1 MIQAFDPRCVVDAIS
16 RVVGGP
22 AALHEPRFVGREWD
36 YVKEC
41 IDTGWISTAGKF
53 VERFEDM
60 LVEQTGVGHAIAVV
74 NGTAALHS
82 CLMLVGVGQ
91 DDEVVI
97 PALTFAATAAAVAYC
112 GAIPHFAD
120 SCPNTLGLDPAKL
133 DAWLSDVGRRQDGKL
148 VNRLT
153 ERRIAAVVCM
163 HTYGHPVDL
172 DALVEVCNRHG
183 LPLVEDAAESLGT
196 TYKGRHTGNY
206 GVVSAV
212 SFNGN
217 KIVTTGGGGVILTND
232 PDLARRAKHLTTTAK
247 LPHRWEFSHDM
258 VGYNYRM
265 PNINAALGCAQLERL
280 PEIVEAKRLLAA
292 RYDQAFAGLGGVRFF
307 TEPGFA
313 RSNYWLNV
321 ILLDRAQ
328 ADKRDTLLEMLNDA
342 GYMSRPAWV
351 LMSRLPPYAEGPRM
365 DVSVAE
371 DIYDRLINIPS
382 SPFLVDPR

>member
-217 KIVTTGGGGVILTND
+217 KIVTTGGGGD
-232 PDLARRAKHLTTTAK
+232 PHQRPRFGAASQTFDNYGQAAASMGIQPRHGRLQLSYAEHQRGPGLRAIRT
-247 LPHRWEFSHDM
+247 
-258 VGYNYRM
+258 
-265 PNINAALGCAQLERL
+265 
-280 PEIVEAKRLLAA
+280 
-292 RYDQAFAGLGGVRFF
+292 
-307 TEPGFA
+307 FA
-313 RSNYWLNV
+313 R
-321 ILLDRAQ
+321 DR
-328 ADKRDTLLEMLNDA
+328 R
-342 GYMSRPAWV
+342 G
-351 LMSRLPPYAEGPRM
+351 
-365 DVSVAE
+365 
-371 DIYDRLINIPS
+371 
-382 SPFLVDPR
+382 